1 MGAVTAIMYGDRD
14 PSIAGMVLDSPFSS
28 LKKLVE
34 ELVKDKVNLPNFVI
48 NQALKLVKSTV
59 QKKANFKLD
68 DIEPIQFAERCYIPA
83 LFVAANNDNFVKP
96 HHAKILH
103 DVYPGDKNLVNIDG
117 DHNSHRPRFF
127 KDSATIFFYNTLQV
141 QYIKEISDNY
151 AGYYKKKNDIF
162 EDEKKDVNENKNAN
176 NIAEKNDL
184 ISNNVNKNNNNNNK
198 KGNSVPQVS
207 SDANLNN
214 IDFEGIEDEEEILRM
229 ILEKSRKDFE
239 EIELKN
245 ENNLNKIEIENNN
258 NSNYLNRYKDNILF
272 ENNQNFINIES
283 NNNKETNNN
292 RILLNEFTHSTDK
305 NNLFDFLNSQIKTN
319 NKDNVKEIKSNEP
332 QQANKEKEQNFY
344 ENDYNF
350 RDNTYE
356 NKSRKNDLDLINDN
370 FEDIKGKTERTE
382 KK

>member
-1 MGAVTAIMYGDRD
+1 MGAVTAIMYGDKD

-28 LKKLVE
+28 LKRLVE

-59 QKKANFKLD
+59 HKKANFKLD

-103 DVYPGDKNLVNIDG
+103 DIYPGDKNLVNIEG

-162 EDEKKDVNENKNAN
+162 EDEKKEPNENKNGN
-176 NIAEKNDL
+176 NIGSGNND
-184 ISNNVNKNNNNNNK
+184 SNYINNANEK
-198 KGNSVPQVS
+198 KGNFVPQVS

-214 IDFEGIEDEEEILRM
+214 IEFEGIEDEEEILRM
-229 ILEKSRKDFE
+229 ILEKSKKDFE
-239 EIELKN
+239 ELELKN
-245 ENNLNKIEIENNN
+245 KNNSSEKFTNEISDANNNKISGVYENKQIINFNENNN
-258 NSNYLNRYKDNILF
+258 N
-272 ENNQNFINIES
+272 
-283 NNNKETNNN
+283 KEITNN
-292 RILLNEFTHSTDK
+292 RILLNDLNNNSEKH
-305 NNLFDFLNSQIKTN
+305 NLFDFLNSQVKIN
-319 NKDNVKEIKSNEP
+319 NKENVKEI
-332 QQANKEKEQNFY
+332 NKIGDQLHQDKEHNFDL
-344 ENDYNF
+344 NNLNF
-350 RDNTYE
+350 RDKTYE
-356 NKSRKNDLDLINDN
+356 NKSKKNDTDMINFN
-370 FEDIKGKTERTE
+370 FDENKGKTERTE
-382 KK
+382 KY